1 MLDYDNLENLR
12 DTFVFL
18 DKGVFN
24 VDTTSIEIVKG
35 DFKGV
40 VYRYTHV
47 RINPD
52 DDGRISFGYEIMK
65 PTNTEKINKKQFED
79 LIFNILFFIN
89 TLVINMKEYVEEDM
103 E

>member
-40 VYRYTHV
+40 VYR
-47 RINPD
+47 
-52 DDGRISFGYEIMK
+52 
-65 PTNTEKINKKQFED
+65 
-79 LIFNILFFIN
+79 
-89 TLVINMKEYVEEDM
+89 
-103 E
+103 